1 MLYACCYDL
10 KQIIYKYAN
19 YPVFKSFLRGGD
31 LQFDLSIFNPKSRS
45 LIGLDISSSSVK
57 MVELAVDGKG
67 GCRVDRYAIEV
78 LPRDVV
84 ADGNIVNLE
93 AAAETVRRAWKR
105 LATSTRVVALAL
117 PASHV
122 ITKKIIVAAGQR
134 EEELELLVESEANQ
148 YIPFA
153 LDEVN
158 LDFQVVGPAPSSP
171 EEIEVL
177 IAASRKEKVEDRVA
191 VAESAGLKPAVV
203 DVESYAVL
211 AALEM
216 VEKQL
221 PQGGAGQ
228 IVALV
233 DVGANVMSL
242 TVLRDGQQLY
252 AREQAFGGNQLTQD
266 VARLYGMTFE
276 EAETEKRRNGLPDSY
291 EAELLQPFV
300 ENMALEVSRALQ
312 FFFTSTQFNKVDH
325 IVLAGGCA
333 VLPGADEVVASR
345 TQINTIVANP
355 FADMVLSDRVRA
367 KSLLVDASSLMVAC
381 GLALRRFDE

>member
-1 MLYACCYDL
+1 
-10 KQIIYKYAN
+10 
-19 YPVFKSFLRGGD
+19 
-31 LQFDLSIFNPKSRS
+31 LQFDLSIFSSKARS
-45 LIGLDISSSSVK
+45 LIGLDMSSSAVK
-57 MVELAVDGKG
+57 MVELASDGKSG
-67 GCRVDRYAIEV
+67 YRVDRYAIEV

-93 AAAETVRRAWKR
+93 AAAETIKRAWRK
-105 LATSTRVVALAL
+105 LATSTRLVAAAL

-158 LDFQVVGPAPSSP
+158 LDFQVLGPAPSSP
-171 EEIEVL
+171 DELEVL

-191 VAESAGLKPAVV
+191 AIESAGLKPGVM

-211 AALEM
+211 SSLDLIL
-216 VEKQL
+216 KQL
-221 PQGGAGQ
+221 PDGGKGQ
-228 IVALV
+228 IVALI

-266 VARLYGMTFE
+266 IARLYGMTFE
-276 EAETEKRRNGLPDSY
+276 EAEAEKRRNALPDNY

-300 ENMALEVSRALQ
+300 ESMALEVSRALQ

-325 IVLAGGCA
+325 IVLSGGCA
-333 VLPGADEVVASR
+333 VLPGSDEVIASR

-355 FADMVLSDRVRA
+355 FADMVLSERVRA
-367 KSLLVDASSLMVAC
+367 NSLLADASSLMIAC
-381 GLALRRFDE
+381 GLAMRRFDE